1 MATGDQ
7 PMPLSQQQSVL
18 RQMLFWLGGLV
29 GLIVF
34 LAVFSPI
41 LLPFVAG
48 MALAYLLDPLADWFE
63 RRGLSRLAATLIILA
78 FSLVI
83 FVVALLLLVPALIDQ
98 LAKLVDRLPGL
109 ILDLQNLLRPLLESE
124 LAAYLGVDADQLP
137 EQLADFVGSGANW
150 LSGLLASI
158 WSGGRALIAVLS
170 LLVITPVVA
179 FYLLYDWDR
188 MVAAVDKMLPRQHAE
203 TVRELGRQMSS
214 AISGFVRGQG
224 LVVLILGTFYAAA
237 LAAIGLNFGL
247 LIGLLAGL
255 LSFIPFVGT
264 VVGFV
269 VSVGVAAAQFLPGGD
284 WIWVVV
290 TAAIFIIGQVV
301 EGNFLQPKLVGTSV
315 GLHPVWLIFALFAFS
330 LLFGFVGTLVAVP
343 AAAMVA
349 VLVRFAVQQYLASP
363 FYYGG
368 SPPGSGGGARPGG
381 GS

>member
-1 MATGDQ
+1 MAAGDPQ
-7 PMPLSQQQSVL
+7 SPTAQQQSVR
-18 RQMLFWLGGLV
+18 RQMLFWLGVLV
-29 GLIVF
+29 ALILF
-34 LAVFSPI
+34 LAVFSSI

-63 RRGLSRLAATLIILA
+63 RRGLSRLAATLIILT
-78 FSLVI
+78 FSVI
-83 FVVALLLLVPALIDQ
+83 LFVVILLLLVPVLIDQ
-98 LAKLVDRLPGL
+98 LARLVDRLPDL

-124 LAAYLGVDADQLP
+124 LAAYLGVNADELP
-137 EQLADFVGSGANW
+137 EQVLGFVGSGANW

-158 WSGGRALIAVLS
+158 WSGGRTLIAILS

-188 MVAAVDKMLPRQHAE
+188 MVNAVDNMLPRQHAE
-203 TVRELGRQMSS
+203 TVRELGRQMSR

-247 LIGLLAGL
+247 LIGLFAGL

-269 VSVGVAAAQFLPGGD
+269 VSVGVAAAQFLPEGN
-284 WIWVVV
+284 WIWVVI
-290 TAAIFIIGQVV
+290 TAGIFIIGQVV

-363 FYYGG
+363 FYH
-368 SPPGSGGGARPGG
+368 GGGPPAGG
-381 GS
+381 GHA